1 MLKLKLLAALAVLCL
16 PQTAWAQTPAPAPAP
31 APVQVMVVGS
41 FHMNNPGRDMHNM
54 QIDPVT
60 TPQKQAELAAVA
72 EALAAFRPT
81 AVAIERV
88 APDQTT
94 MLDANWPAFRPEQL
108 LTNADERVQIGY
120 RLAARAGIDRVY
132 GIDEKDREGQPTYF
146 PMGPVMAWVQANGR
160 MPEFQAVSATI
171 QSSITELE
179 VRQRERTIGQLL
191 AEINA
196 PDHPMVG
203 PAGQEAIYY
212 AMIGFGSGDNQAGAE
227 LNARWYARNAQIFA
241 RLVQV
246 ARPGDRIVVV
256 YGSGHAYWL
265 RHFVETTPGFELVEP
280 TAWLSAD

>member
-16 PQTAWAQTPAPAPAP
+16 PQAVEAQTPEPAPI
-31 APVQVMVVGS
+31 QVMVVGS
-41 FHMNNPGRDMHNM
+41 YHMNNPGQDMHNM
-54 QIDPVT
+54 RTDPVT

-72 EALAAFRPT
+72 DALAAFRPT
-81 AVAIERV
+81 AVALERV
-88 APDQTT
+88 APDQAT
-94 MLDANWPAFRPEQL
+94 MLDPNWPAFRPEQL

-120 RLAARAGIDRVY
+120 RLATRAGIDRVY

-146 PMGPVMAWVQANGR
+146 PMGPVMGWVQANGR

-171 QSSITELE
+171 QSTIAALE
-179 VRQRERTIGQLL
+179 VRQRERTVGQLL

-203 PAGQEAIYY
+203 PAGQAIYY
-212 AMIGFGSGDNQAGAE
+212 SMIGFGSGDNQAGAE

-256 YGSGHAYWL
+256 YGAGHAYWL
-265 RHFVETTPGFELVEP
+265 RHFIETTPGFELVEP